1 MSITAALVKEVR
13 ERTGAGMMECKKA
26 LVDSNGDVDSAIETL
41 RIQGQAK
48 ADKKASRVVA
58 EGLVAIKLDEHRKT
72 GVLVEVNC
80 ETDFVAKESEFV
92 DFVEEVATL
101 VLEGEPRD
109 VEALSTMQVGGESVE
124 AKRRKLI
131 ARIGENIAI
140 RRFSRLDAGDG
151 SLGQYVHG
159 GRIAVIVA
167 LNGGD
172 EQVAKDV
179 AMHVSWGQP
188 LCLSEV
194 DVPTETLEKEKSI
207 LRAQAEESGKPADI
221 VEKMI
226 AGRLKKYLKEVT
238 LVGQPFVK
246 DNEISVGKY
255 LANAKADVSGFVRY
269 EVGEGIEK
277 KAENFAEEVK
287 KQVRKSQED
296 KEDKD

>member
-26 LVDSNGDVDSAIETL
+26 LVDSNGNVDSAIETL

-48 ADKKASRVVA
+48 ADKKASRVAA
-58 EGLVAIKLDEHRKT
+58 EGLVAVKLDEHGES

-80 ETDFVAKESEFV
+80 ETDFVAKEGEFV
-92 DFVEEVATL
+92 DFVEEVAML

-131 ARIGENIAI
+131 AKIGENISI
-140 RRFSRLDAGDG
+140 RRFSRLNASEG
-151 SLGQYVHG
+151 SLGHYVHG

-167 LNGGD
+167 VSGGD
-172 EQVAKDV
+172 PQVAKDV
-179 AMHVSWGQP
+179 AMHVSWSQP
-188 LCLSEV
+188 MCLSEA
-194 DVPTETLEKEKSI
+194 DVPSETLEKEKSI

-221 VEKMI
+221 VEKMLT
-226 AGRLKKYLKEVT
+226 GRLKKYLKEVT
-238 LVGQPFVK
+238 LLGQPFVK

-255 LANAKADVSGFVRY
+255 LANADAEVSAFVRY

-277 KAENFAEEVK
+277 KTENFAEEVMA
-287 KQVRKSQED
+287 QVRESQEV
-296 KEDKD
+296 KD